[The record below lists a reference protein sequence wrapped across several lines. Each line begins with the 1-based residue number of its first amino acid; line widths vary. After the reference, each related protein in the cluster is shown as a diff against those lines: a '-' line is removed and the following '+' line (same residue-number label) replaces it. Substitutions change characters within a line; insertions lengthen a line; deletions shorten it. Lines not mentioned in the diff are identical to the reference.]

1 MKLKPHQCVINI
13 GDMLQECSQ
22 GYYCS
27 TKHRVVNPDEKDVAR
42 YSMPL
47 FLHAKDDVVLSERYN
62 AKSYLTE
69 RLREI
74 GLIKD

>member
-1 MKLKPHQCVINI
+1 MIMCLMSLMSIHATTLDEIKSR
-13 GDMLQECSQ
+13 GF
-22 GYYCS
+22 
-27 TKHRVVNPDEKDVAR
+27 VNCDEKDVAR